1 VPSVTGALTGGF
13 AVPAERAAL
22 EECEQG
28 ALEQR
33 QDLHAATAA
42 VEASRHQVEQAL
54 AEYWPSIDL
63 DVAGYLY
70 REDYADASRW
80 AALLSLHVPIFS
92 AGKIRADVR
101 DAWSRCRQAAM
112 LESAAR
118 RQVVRDVRT
127 AHNDIATADR
137 LIRELRDEVAAADDA
152 LQQSRAAFANSL
164 ATNLDVLSA
173 QDRLLTAQLDLTSA
187 EFDQTVFYLDLLR
200 AMGTLQQ
207 VAVEPASGR

>member
-1 VPSVTGALTGGF
+1 
-13 AVPAERAAL
+13 
-22 EECEQG
+22 
-28 ALEQR
+28 
-33 QDLHAATAA
+33 
-42 VEASRHQVEQAL
+42 
-54 AEYWPSIDL
+54 
-63 DVAGYLY
+63 
-70 REDYADASRW
+70 
-80 AALLSLHVPIFS
+80 VPIFS